1 MACHRAGRSA
11 MPQAHQKRQLL
22 RGMLAEVNF
31 MKSERAT
38 MVVPSASP
46 FCTSFPV

>member
-1 MACHRAGRSA
+1 MAWHHAGRTA
-11 MPQAHQKRQLL
+11 KPQAHQKRQLL
-22 RGMLAEVNF
+22 RGMLAEVTF

-38 MVVPSASP
+38 MVLPSASP